1 MSDLYIDYELS
12 KERNPYNTP
21 PDLNRLV
28 DKGVVRHL
36 ICNINPPDGY
46 SHEDLYNHP
55 IMVRI
60 LDEFDKMPMWSLN
73 DIYTEMSNEK
83 IINDVLEYAQH
94 DDTVVMH
101 FWQSGGGNTAIGHV
115 DSMDASA
122 INDNGMPAY
131 ITIGGIGYSET
142 KGGTGGNT

>member
-12 KERNPYNTP
+12 REKNPYNTP

-60 LDEFDKMPMWSLN
+60 LDEFDKMPMWKLN
-73 DIYTEMSNEK
+73 DIFMEMANEEAIK
-83 IINDVLEYAQH
+83 NDMEYAKH
-94 DDTVVMH
+94 DSAAIMH
-101 FWQSGGGNTAIGHV
+101 FWQSGGGNFSVGHV
-115 DSMDASA
+115 DNMVTPAL
-122 INDNGMPAY
+122 NGNGMPTHV
-131 ITIGGIGYSET
+131 TIGGIGSTET
-142 KGGTGGNT
+142 RG